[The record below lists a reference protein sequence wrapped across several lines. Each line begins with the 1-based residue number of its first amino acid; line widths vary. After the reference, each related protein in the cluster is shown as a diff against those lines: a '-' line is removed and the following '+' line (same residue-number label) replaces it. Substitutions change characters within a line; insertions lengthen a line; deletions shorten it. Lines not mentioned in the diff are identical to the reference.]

1 MSPQAKQLK
10 EMGINPDDFGE
21 ILTEDEVL
29 DIDYELVSPDDEDD
43 E

>member
-10 EMGINPDDFGE
+10 KMGINPDDFGE
-21 ILTEDEVL
+21 ILT
-29 DIDYELVSPDDEDD
+29 DDEDD